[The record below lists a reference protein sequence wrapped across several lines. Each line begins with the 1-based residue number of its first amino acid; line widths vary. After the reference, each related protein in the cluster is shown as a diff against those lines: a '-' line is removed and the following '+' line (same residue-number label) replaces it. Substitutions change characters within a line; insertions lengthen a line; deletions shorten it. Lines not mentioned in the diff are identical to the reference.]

1 MTEKEIET
9 KLLKYRNE
17 LIDMRYAFG
26 NIVEMAD
33 CDEPPKQRS
42 NYTIEFIK
50 DGLSHICSVE
60 SKDWC
65 EIYPKDLMPVIKCLK
80 KCCQDKLNHEYEK
93 YQQIVK
99 GVKCL
104 DKLLS
109 AIED

>member
-26 NIVEMAD
+26 NIAEMAD
-33 CDEPPKQRS
+33 CDEPPKQRN

-80 KCCQDKLNHEYEK
+80 KCCQDKYKWKPLSA
-93 YQQIVK
+93 VSK
-99 GVKCL
+99 GVWGNEKFWCG
-104 DKLLS
+104 
-109 AIED
+109 